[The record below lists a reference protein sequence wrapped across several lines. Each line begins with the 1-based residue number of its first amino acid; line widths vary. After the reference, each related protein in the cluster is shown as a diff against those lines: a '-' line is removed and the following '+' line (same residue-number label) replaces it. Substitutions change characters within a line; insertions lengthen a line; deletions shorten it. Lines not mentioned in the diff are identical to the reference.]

1 MELGKAEAVRVFNYH
16 QRRVRHVHADLHDRG
31 RDKNVRLSAR
41 ERAERRIFV
50 RLLHFAV
57 QKAYT
62 PVGEDDLPERLR
74 EALGGFETVQVGFLD
89 CGADDIDLM
98 ARLALFFN
106 KGVQPLT
113 LVFSDQE
120 GIDRETTGRKL
131 SDDGNVQ
138 ISVGDERERP
148 RDRRG
153 RHDEKV
159 RRLALGRKRGS
170 LRHTEAVLLIA
181 DDEGEILECHVLR
194 DERVRADDELRAA
207 VCNFRLVLPLLRGSQ
222 RARHQNYGDP
232 KRRKELFERLRVLLG
247 EDFGRGHE
255 GRLMAVL
262 DRAEAR
268 RRRDHR
274 LAASDVSLHE
284 PVHGTAGREVAQNVI
299 DGRLLRA
306 GERKGEKAVKRL
318 HMVRVHGF
326 GMQLVP
332 LGADGGEACGKDEK
346 FLKDE
351 PPARFLQSLK
361 RRGKVHCLI
370 GKVRGAKTI
379 AGLYGRRQN
388 VRKRIQARV

>member
-1 MELGKAEAVRVFNYH
+1 MELGKTEAVRVFNHH
-16 QRRVRHVHADLHDRG
+16 QRRIRHVHTDLHDRG

-62 PVGEDDLPERLR
+62 PVGEDGLLKRFC

-113 LVFSDQE
+113 LVFADQE
-120 GIDRETTGRKL
+120 GIDRETTGRQL
-131 SDDGNVQ
+131 ADDGNVQ
-138 ISVGDERERP
+138 VPVGDERERP
-148 RDRRG
+148 RDGRG

-170 LRHTEAVLLIA
+170 LRHAEAVLLIA
-181 DDEGEILECHVLR
+181 DDEGKIVKRHVLR
-194 DERVRADDELRAA
+194 DERMRADDELGAA
-207 VCNFRLVLPLLRGSQ
+207 VRNFRLVLPLLRGWK
-222 RARHQNYGDP
+222 RAGHEGYGNSE
-232 KRRKELFERLRVLLG
+232 RGKELCKRHCMLLG
-247 EDFGRGHE
+247 EDFSRGHE

-274 LAASDVSLHE
+274 LAASHVSLHE
-284 PVHGTAGREVAQNVI
+284 PVHGTGRREVPQNVV

-306 GERKGEKAVKRL
+306 G
-318 HMVRVHGF
+318 
-326 GMQLVP
+326 
-332 LGADGGEACGKDEK
+332 
-346 FLKDE
+346 
-351 PPARFLQSLK
+351 
-361 RRGKVHCLI
+361 
-370 GKVRGAKTI
+370 
-379 AGLYGRRQN
+379 
-388 VRKRIQARV
+388 